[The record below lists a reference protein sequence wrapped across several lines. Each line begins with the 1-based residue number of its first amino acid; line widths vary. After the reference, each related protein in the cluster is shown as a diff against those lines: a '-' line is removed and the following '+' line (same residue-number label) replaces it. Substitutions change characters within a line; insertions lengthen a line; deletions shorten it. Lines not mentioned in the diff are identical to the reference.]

1 GAAPTD
7 PLGRVED
14 RADPARG
21 ANPNLPLETRPADDG
36 LCLSRLERRPV
47 AEHPRGGDA
56 TAPAVPT
63 AVRDR
68 DELPAEEPGR
78 GEYDQ
83 SEPGLSSLAG
93 RSGLPAASGVGRVHR
108 ANCPEPA

>member
-1 GAAPTD
+1 
-7 PLGRVED
+7 
-14 RADPARG
+14 
-21 ANPNLPLETRPADDG
+21 
-36 LCLSRLERRPV
+36 
-47 AEHPRGGDA
+47 RGGDA

-83 SEPGLSSLAG
+83 SEPGLSSLPG
-93 RSGLPAASGVGRVHR
+93 RRGLPAASGVGRAHR
-108 ANCPEPA
+108 ANCPEPASQTGRLGQRVDPDHIARLACPCPRKPPPRRTLNPVGFQLLGA